1 MGGMAGMGI
10 QAVRDLR
17 DHPVRL
23 VQLVHLAS
31 MEVGWP
37 TSAGGGPL
45 ELVYDGLTAGSWY
58 QHTGGGANYICA
70 VKNAKYH
77 LGATT
82 VNRGYSQLYGA
93 EYEAW
98 GGQALEGIISQNIPC
113 AVCEVSTRSKHLMVP
128 GTYQCPTGWTQEY
141 SGWLMSANK
150 GHKGRTMFVCL
161 DKDPEAIPGHQH
173 HTNGALMYPVEA
185 ECTVGLPC
193 GPYDNRKELSC
204 VVCTK

>member
-1 MGGMAGMGI
+1 M
-10 QAVRDLR
+10 R
-17 DHPVRL
+17 
-23 VQLVHLAS
+23 
-31 MEVGWP
+31 E
-37 TSAGGGPL
+37 T

-93 EYEAW
+93 EYEAR
-98 GGQALEGIISQNIPC
+98 GGQALEGIKSQNIPC

-141 SGWLMSANK
+141 SGWLMSADKDHN
-150 GHKGRTMFVCL
+150 GRTMFVCL
-161 DKDPEAIPGHQH
+161 DKDPEVIPGHQH
-173 HTNGALMYPVEA
+173 DTNGALMYPVEA

-193 GPYDNRKELSC
+193 L
-204 VVCTK
+204 